1 MNRSLQLMR
10 YSGRRVMARM
20 FAGYARRWTPF
31 SRLLIARDY
40 AGWTLDV
47 EADAVEQICKK
58 QNIPTA
64 MGAWLD
70 VCERQAVFH
79 VDQFVLMNPPDW
91 KSHRVGIAYYH
102 GIPGTGPAEFDQ
114 VFENLKRFHERLSR
128 IQVSHAAMRD
138 IVLESG
144 IAAEK
149 ICTIPIGFH
158 KDWFRKP
165 SAAERKRIRKTLG
178 FPESAMVIGSFQKDG
193 VGWGDG
199 MEPKLIKGPD
209 TLVSALRELHKRIP
223 DLHVLLTGPARGYVK
238 HALETA
244 GIPHRHIMLH
254 TYRET
259 TRMYHALD
267 AYIVSSRQEGGP
279 KAVLEAMA
287 SGVPLISTR
296 VGQAT
301 DLVEHGANGFLV
313 NVEDS
318 EGIAHWT
325 EKVLTDSML
334 RDTVLKGGFQT
345 AAANCYEAQT
355 PLWRGFFQ
363 TMVEGL

>member
-1 MNRSLQLMR
+1 MR
-10 YSGRRVMARM
+10 YSGRRITAQV
-20 FAGYARRWTPF
+20 FAGHAQRWQPF
-31 SRLLIARDY
+31 SRLLIARDH

-64 MGAWLD
+64 MGTWSD
-70 VCERQAVFH
+70 VCDRQAVFH

-91 KSHRVGIAYYH
+91 KSHRIGIAYYH
-102 GIPGTGPAEFDQ
+102 GVPGTGLAEFDR
-114 VFENLKRFHERLSR
+114 VFENLKRLHGRLTR

-138 IVLESG
+138 MVLESG
-144 IAAEK
+144 IAPEK
-149 ICTIPIGFH
+149 VCTIPIGFH
-158 KDWFRKP
+158 KDWFQKP
-165 SAAERKRIRKTLG
+165 SAAERKHIRKKLG
-178 FPESAMVIGSFQKDG
+178 FPESALVVGSFQKDG

-209 TLVSALRELHKRIP
+209 ILVSALRRLHERIP

-244 GIPHRHIMLH
+244 GIPYRHIMLR

-301 DLVEHGANGFLV
+301 DLVMHGANGFLV
-313 NVEDS
+313 DVEDS
-318 EGIAHWT
+318 EGLAHWT
-325 EKVLTDSML
+325 ERILTDSAL
-334 RDTVLKGGFQT
+334 QDAIVAGGMKT
-345 AAANCYEAQT
+345 AASNCYEEQAE
-355 PLWRGFFQ
+355 LWRNFFS
-363 TMVEGL
+363 TMIDGL